1 VIESNMETFF
11 GPIELQPGF
20 SRDGRGIG
28 HFGTGGLELRLK
40 DSDDLARAE
49 QLLFASYEVS

>member
-1 VIESNMETFF
+1 M
-11 GPIELQPGF
+11 IELHPGF
-20 SRDGRGIG
+20 SRDVRGIG
-28 HFGTGGLELRLK
+28 HSGTGGLELRLK